1 MRKILISILAVSLLL
16 SGCVPRNAVK
26 EDNKV
31 SIENKEDIK
40 EETPKEEDKTEKPK
54 EEVKEEKKEQPKE
67 TPKVENK
74 NTDKKVA
81 AAPKTTTT
89 NKTTVTKTET
99 KPQNTSP
106 AEQPKEQQPKRIDEL
121 EKRLKNAVPNNG
133 KFKVTFE
140 RTSGPAPQSIPYY
153 INDFSYELHKN
164 SIVESIVAFN
174 DGNAHIGSN
183 YYGFLYSESGERLNK
198 YKGYLSVL
206 GYKNMPN
213 KADLYVFITSA
224 VDRKTYYEKITYN
237 ITSVDV
243 K

>member
-16 SGCVPRNAVK
+16 SGCVPRSAVK

-81 AAPKTTTT
+81 ATPKTTTT
-89 NKTTVTKTET
+89 NKTTVTET
-99 KPQNTSP
+99 KPQNTTPP
-106 AEQPKEQQPKRIDEL
+106 AEQPKYDDKLHNML
-121 EKRLKNAVPNNG
+121 ESSTPNNG
-133 KFKVTFE
+133 KFKITFNKI
-140 RTSGPAPQSIPYY
+140 SGPAPQGIIYY
-153 INDFSYELHKN
+153 VDDFSYELYKN
-164 SIVESIVAFN
+164 SKIKSYVVLNGRISSSN
-174 DGNAHIGSN
+174 DPF
-183 YYGFLYSESGERLNK
+183 YGFLQDESGNQLNK
-198 YKGYLSVL
+198 YKGFIGLNA
-206 GYKNMPN
+206 YKDMPN
-213 KADLYVFITSA
+213 KADLYVFITS
-224 VDRKTYYEKITYN
+224 VEDGKTYYEKVTYN